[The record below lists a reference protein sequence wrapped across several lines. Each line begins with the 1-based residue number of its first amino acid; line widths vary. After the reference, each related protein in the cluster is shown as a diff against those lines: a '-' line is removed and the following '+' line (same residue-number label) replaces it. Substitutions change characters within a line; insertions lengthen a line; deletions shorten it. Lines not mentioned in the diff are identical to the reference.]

1 MAEPRARIVI
11 RDLAK
16 TFREGGRE
24 VAAVQDVSVEV
35 RAAEFVAIVG
45 PSGCG
50 SRPSAIAARFVYL
63 ASGHVGLT
71 IWQMAL
77 SMVQST
83 QWGFVVGVSKQL
95 EMRLLRWRPEYRD
108 RA

>member
-35 RAAEFVAIVG
+35 RAAE
-45 PSGCG
+45 
-50 SRPSAIAARFVYL
+50 
-63 ASGHVGLT
+63 
-71 IWQMAL
+71 
-77 SMVQST
+77 
-83 QWGFVVGVSKQL
+83 
-95 EMRLLRWRPEYRD
+95 
-108 RA
+108 